1 MLNPSRS
8 HMVEMPQVVSIIAN
22 VDLEHE
28 ARYIHCGS
36 HSVNALEGPIGYP
49 VIARTM
55 QTLLNI

>member
-1 MLNPSRS
+1 
-8 HMVEMPQVVSIIAN
+8 MVEMPQVVSILAN

-55 QTLLNI
+55 QTLLNLNI